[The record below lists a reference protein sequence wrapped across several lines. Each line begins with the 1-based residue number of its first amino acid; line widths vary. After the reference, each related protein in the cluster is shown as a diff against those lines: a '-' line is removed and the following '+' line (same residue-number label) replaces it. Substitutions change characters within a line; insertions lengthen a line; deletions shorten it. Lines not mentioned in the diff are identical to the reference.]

1 MAENSGMVKGFIV
14 GLLAGGAV
22 GAVLA
27 LLYAPK
33 SGRELRKDLSQGAEE
48 LLDEAEG
55 AVSAARSRASEI
67 VSDARQRSDQLISD
81 ARKRASSLLEDAE
94 KVISGVRQQAGTG
107 ESGSVA
113 DAVKAGVDAFKAER
127 GRS

>member
-1 MAENSGMVKGFIV
+1 MEQNSGTVKGFIV
-14 GLLAGGAV
+14 GLLAGGAI

-33 SGRELRKDLSQGAEE
+33 SGKELRRDLKEGAEE

-67 VSDARQRSDQLISD
+67 VSDARHRSDQLISD

-94 KVISGVRQQAGTG
+94 KVMSGVRPQTGPAAGQ
-107 ESGSVA
+107 SASDAGSP
-113 DAVKAGVDAFKAER
+113 DR